1 MKLTMIELFSGIGA
15 QIRGFKNSGLF
26 DTEVI
31 ATSEIDKDA
40 IVSYAAIHCG
50 LTPELIESYDYPPVD
65 EMVEYLESRNI
76 GYVFEKNKAYDW
88 QKKRNSADLKKYYL
102 ASVLS
107 KNMGDISKIEEL
119 PYADFVTYSFPCI
132 TEDSYILT
140 KDGYKQMKDIEV
152 GDIVLTK
159 SNTWHPIVKKFDNGI
174 HETCYLDAMG
184 FENIHCTLNHK
195 FYVREKYKTYPTYE
209 NGKRGNIRHFKEP
222 VFKEAKDLTKN
233 DYFGIPVIQEEI
245 PFYTN
250 DLDFW
255 YMIGYYIGDGYLS
268 VNGYD
273 IRLCCNDS
281 KLEKLISHLDINK
294 YHYTISDKDLSC
306 HKLRFADKEIHRFIS
321 THIGS
326 GCHDKRIPSEILFL
340 PNPQLKAFLDGYID
354 SDGNICQDDRYV
366 RISSVNKQL
375 IYSTSLIINKLHH
388 CPTSIYKSSERKREH
403 RIDGRTISQGD
414 LYEVKFKTNKCKQDK
429 AFYEDG
435 YIWYPFNKLIPDKK
449 EHVYNIEV
457 EEDHSYILQG
467 CISKNCTDISIAG
480 QIQGIERGKTRSGL
494 LYEVERLLAK
504 AKETD
509 TLPKFLLLENV
520 KNLVSQRFKPQF
532 NEWCDYLSEIGYNT
546 YWQIVNAKDCGIPQ
560 NRERVFA
567 VSIRKDVDTGKFE
580 FPQAFDI
587 GIRLFHVLDFD
598 VNEKYILTSDA
609 AGKAL
614 NEMANNGT
622 LSEEEEMWNE
632 LYETR
637 NDFPNYGIICNQP
650 IYTSNDVAVGGAVPM
665 NDQNG
670 YCRTLKQQYAK
681 TAIQNLQSK
690 GTFGAT
696 GVIQWK

>member
-50 LTPELIESYDYPPVD
+50 LTPELIENYDYPPVD

-88 QKKRNSADLKKYYL
+88 QKKRNSTDLKKYYL

-119 PYADFVTYSFPCI
+119 PYADFVTYSFP
-132 TEDSYILT
+132 
-140 KDGYKQMKDIEV
+140 
-152 GDIVLTK
+152 
-159 SNTWHPIVKKFDNGI
+159 
-174 HETCYLDAMG
+174 
-184 FENIHCTLNHK
+184 
-195 FYVREKYKTYPTYE
+195 
-209 NGKRGNIRHFKEP
+209 
-222 VFKEAKDLTKN
+222 
-233 DYFGIPVIQEEI
+233 
-245 PFYTN
+245 
-250 DLDFW
+250 
-255 YMIGYYIGDGYLS
+255 
-268 VNGYD
+268 
-273 IRLCCNDS
+273 
-281 KLEKLISHLDINK
+281 
-294 YHYTISDKDLSC
+294 
-306 HKLRFADKEIHRFIS
+306 
-321 THIGS
+321 
-326 GCHDKRIPSEILFL
+326 
-340 PNPQLKAFLDGYID
+340 
-354 SDGNICQDDRYV
+354 
-366 RISSVNKQL
+366 
-375 IYSTSLIINKLHH
+375 
-388 CPTSIYKSSERKREH
+388 
-403 RIDGRTISQGD
+403 
-414 LYEVKFKTNKCKQDK
+414 
-429 AFYEDG
+429 
-435 YIWYPFNKLIPDKK
+435 
-449 EHVYNIEV
+449 
-457 EEDHSYILQG
+457 
-467 CISKNCTDISIAG
+467 CTDISIAG

-509 TLPKFLLLENV
+509 TLPKFLLLANV

-580 FPQAFDI
+580 FPQAFDT

-650 IYTSNDVAVGGAVPM
+650 IYTSNDIAVGGAVPM

-696 GVIQWK
+696 GVVQWK